1 MKRKGTEKEIKN
13 TKRRHERIVRVSIMR
28 VIYSETSLIRA
39 MHDLPNQDLP
49 CYVIHCQ
56 TV

>member
-1 MKRKGTEKEIKN
+1 MKRKGTEKEIKKN
-13 TKRRHERIVRVSIMR
+13 KRRHERIVRVSIMR

-39 MHDLPNQDLP
+39 MQDLP